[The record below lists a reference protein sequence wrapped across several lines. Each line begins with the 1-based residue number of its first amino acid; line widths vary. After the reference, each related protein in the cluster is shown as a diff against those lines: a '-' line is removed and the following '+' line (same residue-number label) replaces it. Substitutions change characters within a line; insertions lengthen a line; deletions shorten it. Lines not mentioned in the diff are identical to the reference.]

1 MMCII
6 TFAYKVVENQPFI
19 VVANR
24 DEFYERPAKEA
35 AFWEDE
41 PNIFGGRDLEKMGGW
56 LAVQE
61 NGRFAAV
68 TNYRDFSMN
77 PVGEKSRGEIV
88 KNFVAGTEYPEAFL
102 EAIQQERTR
111 YGAMNVLVYDG
122 ETFMHYNNIENV
134 LHTIEP
140 GIHCVSN
147 ATLNTPW
154 PKLERMKMLV
164 AHQLEQQATT
174 EELAQ
179 IGLDDIKP
187 NDERLPNTGAGLLL
201 ERDLSSIFVKRE
213 GYGTRCTTVL
223 RLMEDKIEF
232 FEQTYEQGIATTC
245 VHEWIK
251 LRVNA

>member
-1 MMCII
+1 MCII
-6 TFAYKVVENQPFI
+6 TFAYKVVENQPLI

-24 DEFYERPAKEA
+24 DEFYERPTKEA
-35 AFWEDE
+35 AFWTEE
-41 PNIFGGRDLEKMGGW
+41 ANIFGGRDLEKMGGW
-56 LAVQE
+56 LAVHE

-68 TNYRDFSMN
+68 TNYRDFSMD

-88 KNFVAGTEYPEAFL
+88 KNFVAGIEKPKAFL

-111 YGAMNVLVYDG
+111 YGAMNVLVYDC

-154 PKLERMKMLV
+154 PKVERMKMLV
-164 AHQLEQQATT
+164 AHQLEQQTST
-174 EELAQ
+174 EGLAQ
-179 IGLDDIKP
+179 VGLDDVKP
-187 NDERLPNTGAGLLL
+187 NDERLPHTGAGLLL
-201 ERDLSSIFVKRE
+201 ERDLSSIFVRRE

-223 RLMEDKIEF
+223 RMMEDEIEF
-232 FEQTYEQGIATTC
+232 FEQTYEQGIPTTR

-251 LRVNA
+251 LSVNA